1 MVLIN
6 CRPAT
11 LRKCW
16 PSCSCSVRRAPSG
29 VVQVARVRVIFMKR
43 CAESVP
49 RNSLEQIIRAGMMP
63 HVKIFAA
70 ALLLAIATAST
81 RGAITLNQIET
92 FSGPHAWSSGDPN
105 PNPPVELADSG
116 PLGPGDTALR
126 VSSNG
131 GTGPGGRLLVFNQ
144 TSWIGDYLT
153 PGILYIT
160 ADLRNSGTTPLSI
173 RLGFDGS
180 GGRFVT
186 TPTIL
191 EAFSGWSQAVFS
203 IQPGDLISPQINGG
217 SDAAATMTHVTQL
230 RILHSASAQYEGAR
244 LSSGF
249 LVDNIRAVPEP
260 GLATILGLAAALG
273 IVRKR

>member
-1 MVLIN
+1 
-6 CRPAT
+6 
-11 LRKCW
+11 
-16 PSCSCSVRRAPSG
+16 
-29 VVQVARVRVIFMKR
+29 
-43 CAESVP
+43 
-49 RNSLEQIIRAGMMP
+49 MP
-63 HVKIFAA
+63 HVKMFATV
-70 ALLLAIATAST
+70 LLLAIATESA

-105 PNPPVELADSG
+105 PNPPVVLADSG

-153 PGILYIT
+153 PEILYIT

-173 RLGFDGS
+173 RLGFDGP

-186 TPTIL
+186 APTTL
-191 EAFSGWSQAVFS
+191 GAFSGWSQAVFS
-203 IQPGDLISPQINGG
+203 IQPGDLISPETNGG
-217 SDAAATMTHVTQL
+217 SDASATLANVTQL
-230 RILHSASAQYEGAR
+230 RILHSASAHYEGAR

-249 LVDNIRAVPEP
+249 LVDNVRAVPEP
-260 GLATILGLAAALG
+260 RLAAMLGLAAALG